1 MRRPVPTSDR
11 LLTNLDFHPRI
22 GLRAA
27 ETCGQSSWVDAAS
40 SVLMNPRLVSNLNFF
55 FFSFVDHR
63 SRALF
68 YTPARSEGCD
78 VVIIQA
84 SIDDLTE
91 RRR

>member
-55 FFSFVDHR
+55 FFLSLITGLVLSSIPQPGR
-63 SRALF
+63 K
-68 YTPARSEGCD
+68 D
-78 VVIIQA
+78 VM
-84 SIDDLTE
+84 
-91 RRR
+91 